1 MEPPFRA
8 AEGFGDLHE
17 QVLRLGQE
25 KRELSDYAERVTREL
40 RRYQQARPVPPAKPE
55 DDLPLPPWAMN
66 MQMMSPL
73 LFSYEERIAE
83 LEAVIERSASLAE
96 QAQALAREN
105 DNLRAELQERTEQLR
120 QAQLVAPG
128 TGAAAAGGASGDG
141 PSAAERM
148 EELQELYRL
157 SVEQNEALAQQN
169 QLLKLQ
175 LERMQQGLVVREQQA
190 REVQARAI
198 EGSRVMTIEQEQSRE
213 REARSQAVAREWEE
227 RSEAIAKQRSAAE
240 QRLEQVTADLAE
252 EVRQREQ
259 RQQRF
264 EGLQNEFQLQ
274 RQSLEQHKQSF
285 NERCA
290 LAQAEE
296 ERMRKELGRV
306 SSQEKEQRQKAT
318 ALEIELAQVREQYYV
333 AKREGDATK
342 QEAEQWVKLM
352 ESMER
357 RLKDVSERHDDAR
370 AKLGDH
376 ESKVSELILERDRVA
391 TSEQA
396 AQRAAE
402 RMQTRLEA
410 ELDTLRQQREQ
421 DVNHLQSSH
430 KKDLSDK
437 DERIRKSEQTLGEL
451 QMKVELAERQRT
463 WEATALESKNSLH
476 AAERSRLQSDLEESH
491 QARLRLER
499 QVGSAQQEASRL
511 RASLEASAAESRE
524 QNSRALAE
532 LASSRSKMQTHE
544 SALARAR
551 DDLQATENRVATI
564 GMEHARIQ
572 SELQD
577 ERARASDSLETAQ
590 RRGQAERRGLE
601 RQLQLLT
608 AKAQQDE
615 NRAVELLRAQEAL
628 RLQWQ
633 SEMSLEK
640 EALEGQVER
649 LVAENRTMRE
659 KSRGVLQA
667 LASRRFASDDLDDTP
682 LALR

>member
-1 MEPPFRA
+1 
-8 AEGFGDLHE
+8 
-17 QVLRLGQE
+17 
-25 KRELSDYAERVTREL
+25 
-40 RRYQQARPVPPAKPE
+40 
-55 DDLPLPPWAMN
+55 
-66 MQMMSPL
+66 
-73 LFSYEERIAE
+73 
-83 LEAVIERSASLAE
+83 
-96 QAQALAREN
+96 
-105 DNLRAELQERTEQLR
+105 
-120 QAQLVAPG
+120 
-128 TGAAAAGGASGDG
+128 
-141 PSAAERM
+141 
-148 EELQELYRL
+148 
-157 SVEQNEALAQQN
+157 
-169 QLLKLQ
+169 
-175 LERMQQGLVVREQQA
+175 
-190 REVQARAI
+190 
-198 EGSRVMTIEQEQSRE
+198 
-213 REARSQAVAREWEE
+213 
-227 RSEAIAKQRSAAE
+227 
-240 QRLEQVTADLAE
+240 
-252 EVRQREQ
+252 
-259 RQQRF
+259 
-264 EGLQNEFQLQ
+264 
-274 RQSLEQHKQSF
+274 
-285 NERCA
+285 
-290 LAQAEE
+290 
-296 ERMRKELGRV
+296 
-306 SSQEKEQRQKAT
+306 
-318 ALEIELAQVREQYYV
+318 
-333 AKREGDATK
+333 
-342 QEAEQWVKLM
+342 
-352 ESMER
+352 
-357 RLKDVSERHDDAR
+357 
-370 AKLGDH
+370 
-376 ESKVSELILERDRVA
+376 
-391 TSEQA
+391 
-396 AQRAAE
+396 
-402 RMQTRLEA
+402 
-410 ELDTLRQQREQ
+410 
-421 DVNHLQSSH
+421 
-430 KKDLSDK
+430 
-437 DERIRKSEQTLGEL
+437 
-451 QMKVELAERQRT
+451 
-463 WEATALESKNSLH
+463 
-476 AAERSRLQSDLEESH
+476 LQSDLEESH